1 MYCWRFGLR
10 SKILIIEDNEN
21 ITELLNFYMKDYFD
35 LIITDNGEE
44 GIKIFENQDIDLV
57 LLDIVLPGISGLD
70 VLKQIREYEYVPV
83 IIISSK
89 DLDMDKILGL
99 KMGADD
105 YVSKPFNPLELL
117 ARIEAQLRRYQK
129 IYSDDIKFL
138 MYKDLRLDL
147 NDLVVFQ
154 GDKSID
160 LMPLEYKILSFFMEH
175 PGQIFTKKQIYEF
188 VWEDD
193 YAYDDNTIMVHIS
206 NLKKKLKN
214 DENKY
219 FKTIRGLGYRFEK

>member
-1 MYCWRFGLR
+1 MR